1 MLKTI
6 TLASVLLVAG
16 SGLAYAGGQPGSLG
30 VGAEFQLS
38 GLGGASVNY
47 DAGDFHLGGFFSYS
61 DDIGGNDSDLQI
73 GGRFFYHVHSTA
85 MADFGLGGSLGIE
98 SFDPGAGAD
107 RVTGVFLEPGVQV
120 RVFLAANVAISA
132 TTGIMI
138 GVADADGVLI
148 TGQTIT
154 GGLHYYFF

>member
-47 DAGDFHLGGFFSYS
+47 DAGDFHLGGFFGYA
-61 DDIGGNDSDLQI
+61 DDINPDDNVLQV
-73 GGRFFYHVHSTA
+73 GGRFYYHVHSTA
-85 MADFGLGGSLGIE
+85 MADFGIGGGLGIISSE
-98 SFDPGAGAD
+98 PPAGE
-107 RVTGVFLEPGVQV
+107 RLTGVFIEPGVQV
-120 RVFLAANVAISA
+120 RLFLAANVAVSA
-132 TTGIMI
+132 STGIMI

-148 TGQTIT
+148 SGQTIG